1 MAYCS
6 ARCALESGHPSQD
19 LQVLAGGFDVV
30 GRASG
35 HTSPWSLI
43 PTSSD
48 IPCDLRNSDPAF
60 DKVAC
65 SSALRSGSPE
75 SSGDA
80 LPLEHLQVADLDLAK
95 AFFEKHAMWSAGSEA
110 HVSSSCIPCFFFH
123 TKGGCKHGKSCTF
136 CHMPHAHKANAQ
148 RNRASKAKRMHCRQI
163 LGLLADEFASTSDY
177 KQAFPVLQIAASQSS
192 FLQAFL
198 RQWLTSADGDSEGAS
213 SLNVTEEELS
223 YSKDS
228 VVML

>member
-6 ARCALESGHPSQD
+6 ARCAWESGHPSQD

-110 HVSSSCIPCFFFH
+110 HVSSSCIPCFFFFTPRVVANMARAALFATCH
-123 TKGGCKHGKSCTF
+123 TRTRQTLSATELQKQSECIAVRFLDSWQMSSHPRLTTSRRSQCCKLQPPKAHSCR
-136 CHMPHAHKANAQ
+136 H
-148 RNRASKAKRMHCRQI
+148 S
-163 LGLLADEFASTSDY
+163 
-177 KQAFPVLQIAASQSS
+177 
-192 FLQAFL
+192 
-198 RQWLTSADGDSEGAS
+198 
-213 SLNVTEEELS
+213 
-223 YSKDS
+223 
-228 VVML
+228 